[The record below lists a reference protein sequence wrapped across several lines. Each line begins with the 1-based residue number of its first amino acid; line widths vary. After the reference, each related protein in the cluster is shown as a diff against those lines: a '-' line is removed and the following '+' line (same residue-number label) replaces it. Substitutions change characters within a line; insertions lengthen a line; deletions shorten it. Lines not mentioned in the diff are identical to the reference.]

1 MKFEVDNIGLVDGD
15 NICRE
20 ISKWIDELDG
30 SIFDSVIA
38 ETLSTVIDIIIDNME
53 PA

>member
-15 NICRE
+15 GVCAE
-20 ISKWIDELDG
+20 INAWINELDG
-30 SIFDSVIA
+30 SIVDSIIA

-53 PA
+53 TA